1 MSLFFALAVWKSKSQ
16 QYTTL
21 LHTAKEADNVKIAK
35 SRTPDKADV
44 NLADIPEHQTDAMA
58 RTLIGCITRLF
69 EDPAIKADYE
79 RWKRE
84 RQAFRG

>member
-1 MSLFFALAVWKSKSQ
+1 M
-16 QYTTL
+16 
-21 LHTAKEADNVKIAK
+21 KITK
-35 SRTPDKADV
+35 TRTPSEADV

-79 RWKRE
+79 HWKRE
-84 RQAFRG
+84 RQTLRG